1 MYLPQLDVHSRDRLM
16 TEEFRGYNHNLK
28 IADGEWYT
36 ETNITS
42 RYYPL
47 FSQRDKRGIRSSAGS
62 NPQGLLAKDK
72 LIRIDGDTVYYGE
85 GEDVTTFAGLVS
97 TDSTMLPKRLVS
109 MGAYCVI
116 FPDKVYFNTKDTDE
130 YGALGGNT
138 SPGTAVTFTMCRL
151 DGTDFGTP
159 TAQPVAPGSP
169 SNGDYWIDTSGDTH
183 VLKQWIA
190 SESMWSS
197 VSSTYIKISATGIGA
212 AFSAYDN
219 VKISGLP
226 DAAVDPPPGW
236 NQVKALDGQ
245 THIVYAQDDD
255 YLIIPG
261 FLDGAITVPYNSQHP
276 IEFERPVPDMDFVIE
291 SENRLWGCKSGLVDG
306 EYINEIY
313 ASKLGDFKN
322 WYNYMGLSTDSYAV
336 TVGTDGP
343 FTGAITYQGHPLFF
357 KENYVHKIFG
367 SMPSDYQVVTT
378 ALRGVQQGCDQS
390 LCIVNEVLY
399 YKTRY
404 DVVAYDGSMPV
415 GVSDQLNKE
424 TPFTDAV
431 AGAVDGRYYISMLGH
446 YGTGN
451 YWQLFVYDTVRKLWH
466 REDNTQARYF
476 TNLNGDLLYIDALT
490 KNVMSALGRSGTK
503 ETDPV
508 SWSAETGLMGYE
520 YPDAK
525 YVSRF
530 NIRAKLDTGATL
542 KVYIEY
548 DSDTTTGWVLWGE
561 YTGDSFTKTTT
572 IPIIPRRCDHFRIKI
587 TGAGDIKIYSIAKM
601 LETGSDAW

>member
-47 FSQRDKRGIRSSAGS
+47 FSQRDKRGVARATPIG
-62 NPQGLLAKDK
+62 NPLGIFAKDK
-72 LIRIDGDTVYYGE
+72 LVWIDGNTVYYGA
-85 GEDVTTFAGLVS
+85 DNANVTVS
-97 TDSTMLPKRLVS
+97 TAESMLPKRIVS

-116 FPDKVYFNTKDTDE
+116 FPDKVYFNTKDSQDRGTLEGETVAETD
-130 YGALGGNT
+130 L
-138 SPGTAVTFTMCRL
+138 TFSMCRL
-151 DGTDFGTP
+151 DGTDFGNVP
-159 TAQPVAPGSP
+159 VQPIAPANPG
-169 SNGDYWIDTSGDTH
+169 NGDYWIDTSGDGAH
-183 VLKQWIA
+183 VLKQWV
-190 SESMWSS
+190 STESMWTS
-197 VSSTYIKISATGIGA
+197 VSSTYIKITSTLIGSE
-212 AFSAYDN
+212 FNAYDG
-219 VKISGLP
+219 VKITGLSSIMW
-226 DAAVDPPPGW
+226 AETPPGW
-236 NQVKALDGQ
+236 SQVTALDEQ
-245 THIVYAQDDD
+245 THIVYAKGDD

-261 FLDGAITVPYNSQHP
+261 FLDYVVELSDVARYNIT
-276 IEFERPVPDMDFVIE
+276 FKRPVPDMDFVIE

-306 EYINEIY
+306 KYVNEIY
-313 ASKLGDFKN
+313 ACKQGDPKN
-322 WYNYMGLSTDSYAV
+322 WYTYMGLSTDSYAV

-367 SMPSDYQVVTT
+367 SMPSDYQVVTS

-404 DVVAYDGSMPV
+404 DVVAYDGSIPV

-431 AGAVDGRYYISMLGH
+431 AGAVEGRYYISMLGH
-446 YGTGN
+446 YNDGN
-451 YWQLFVYDTVRKLWH
+451 HWQLFVYDTARKLWH
-466 REDNTQARYF
+466 REDNTHALF
-476 TNLNGDLLYIDALT
+476 FANLNGDLLYVDAAT
-490 KNVMSALGRSGTK
+490 KLLMSALGRSGT
-503 ETDPV
+503 EESSDV
-508 SWSAETGLMGYE
+508 SWSAETGIMGYE

-530 NIRAKLDTGATL
+530 NIRARLWTDATL
-542 KVYIEY
+542 KVYLEY
-548 DSDTTTGWVLWGE
+548 DSDTTTGWILWGE
-561 YTGDSFTKTTT
+561 YEGNSLTKTFT
-572 IPIIPRRCDHFRIKI
+572 IPIIPRRCDHFRMKI
-587 TGAGDIKIYSIAKM
+587 TGTGGIKIYSIAKI
-601 LETGSDAW
+601 LEVGSDAW